1 MRAPAAEALADS
13 GRALRLWLGGQAV
26 AMLAVGVLTG
36 LGLWALG
43 VPAALGLA
51 IIATLLDFVPLV
63 GPIAAAVPAI
73 LLALTVDPRTGLLTT
88 LLYLVV
94 QQIEG
99 NLLQP
104 LVQQRAVELPP
115 ALLLFA
121 LIGAGLL
128 FGVLGVLLAAP
139 LTVVIFV
146 LVKRLYVRETLGED
160 TDVPGEAS

>member
-1 MRAPAAEALADS
+1 
-13 GRALRLWLGGQAV
+13 
-26 AMLAVGVLTG
+26 MLAVGVLTG